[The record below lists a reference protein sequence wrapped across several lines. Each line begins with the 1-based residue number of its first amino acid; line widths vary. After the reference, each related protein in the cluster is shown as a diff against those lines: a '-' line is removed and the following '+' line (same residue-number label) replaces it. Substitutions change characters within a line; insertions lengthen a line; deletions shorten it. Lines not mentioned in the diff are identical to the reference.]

1 MGNQY
6 ANERARCVSQDKENM
21 QLVFNKGWCRRKGGR
36 EFRANANAMM
46 PRPQNSRLAL
56 SLSITDTMPAAI

>member
-21 QLVFNKGWCRRKGGR
+21 QLVFNKGGAEGR
-36 EFRANANAMM
+36 EAGSSERMRM
-46 PRPQNSRLAL
+46 R
-56 SLSITDTMPAAI
+56 